1 MRVLA
6 VALAW
11 VGLAAFSA
19 AQGARPSASELAAKV
34 QAHYA
39 TVRDFTADFSLRQ
52 SSALRPVTKTER
64 GTVKIKKPLKMRWTY
79 TTSEKNQF
87 ISDGSRLY
95 VVYTE
100 GRYFEQSKLP
110 PESESST
117 WLLFLAGRGD
127 LTRDF
132 TSSMAAEQPA
142 GEWRL
147 ILEPR
152 AARPADFKT
161 LTLEVDR
168 VSYRMVGL
176 VVLDDQGSSSAYRF
190 TNLRENQGLSDREF
204 AFTPP
209 RGFVER
215 TP

>member
-1 MRVLA
+1 MLS
-6 VALAW
+6 VALLW
-11 VGLAAFSA
+11 VGLAAFPA
-19 AQGARPSASELAAKV
+19 AQGTVPSAADLAAKV
-34 QAHYA
+34 QAHYS
-39 TVRDFTADFSLRQ
+39 TVRDFTADWSLRQ

-64 GTVKIKKPLKMRWTY
+64 GTLKIKKPLKMRWTY
-79 TTSEKNQF
+79 TTSDKNEF
-87 ISDGSRLY
+87 ISDGVRVY
-95 VVYTE
+95 QVYTE
-100 GRYFEQSKLP
+100 ARYFEQSKLP

-132 TSSMAAEQPA
+132 IPSMAAEQPD

-147 ILEPR
+147 ALQPR
-152 AARPADFKT
+152 ATRTADFKT

-168 VSYRMVGL
+168 KTYQMRGL
-176 VVLDDQGSSSAYRF
+176 VVLDDQGSTSAYRF
-190 TNLRENQGLSDREF
+190 TNLKENQGLSDREF

-215 TP
+215 TQ